1 MSASFVCQLNVD
13 KPVGSGVV
21 LRPWAKSSI
30 NIPSEVLRKAF
41 EQEAMAN
48 NV

>member
-13 KPVGSGVV
+13 KPVGSGVA

-30 NIPSEVLRKAF
+30 KIPSEVLRNAF
-41 EQEAMAN
+41 EQEAMLN
-48 NV
+48 KV